1 MDEGENNE
9 CSPNDSDEP
18 STTSYEIMRR
28 LGPFS
33 DPGFILANRKWLE
46 KVGPDLSHLSL
57 AMPISGYTFLIPD
70 KGKTILGAQRGHFP
84 VYKLAAESGLRFPLP
99 HFVG

>member
-9 CSPNDSDEP
+9 GESSSPNDSDEP

-28 LGPFS
+28 LGPLS

-70 KGKTILGAQRGHFP
+70 EGETILSDQRGHIP
-84 VYKLAAESGLRFPLP
+84 VYKLVAES
-99 HFVG
+99 